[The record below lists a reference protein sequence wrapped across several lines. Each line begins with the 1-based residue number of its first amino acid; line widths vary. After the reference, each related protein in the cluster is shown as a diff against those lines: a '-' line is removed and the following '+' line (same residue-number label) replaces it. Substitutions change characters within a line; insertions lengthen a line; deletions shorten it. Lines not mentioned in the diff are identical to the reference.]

1 MMTANGRCMAQYQE
15 KDMLKK
21 VKKFV
26 ARLGQIA
33 RTLAEPRPTPAR
45 IPVPVPVAHRRT
57 RRYN

>member
-1 MMTANGRCMAQYQE
+1 MF
-15 KDMLKK
+15 KK

-45 IPVPVPVAHRRT
+45 VPVPVPVAHRRS
-57 RRYN
+57 RRYNTYR